1 MLKSVLVL
9 STVAVCLCVVAVVA
23 RGGPDQPAA
32 KQAEK
37 KAKPSPSLLRH
48 VVLFKFKADATRE
61 QIKAVEDAFAEL
73 PEKIDTIQAYEWG
86 TDVSP
91 EMRSQG
97 FTHCFFV
104 TFRNEEGRDAYL
116 PHEAH
121 QEFVKQV
128 LPILDDVLV
137 VDYRA
142 QRPAAEAAAAGEGI
156 SVVVRGELNS
166 QAGAVGAETTGTTIS
181 ASGATWELDFGD
193 KQQMRRRA
201 ERLNGR
207 AVRVTGELEVRK
219 GVEIAQR
226 TIVKVQSLQPLGGAD
241 GGGGRRNRTE

>member
-1 MLKSVLVL
+1 M
-9 STVAVCLCVVAVVA
+9 AA
-23 RGGPDQPAA
+23 GGP
-32 KQAEK
+32 
-37 KAKPSPSLLRH
+37 LRH
-48 VVLFKFKADATRE
+48 VVLFKFKADATPE
-61 QIKAVEDAFAEL
+61 QIKAVEDAFGKL
-73 PEKIDTIQAYEWG
+73 PEKIDAIQAYEWG

-128 LPILDDVLV
+128 LPILEDVLV

-142 QRPAAEAAAAGEGI
+142 QRPAAETAAAGEGI
-156 SVVVRGELNS
+156 NVVVRGELNS
-166 QAGAVGAETTGTTIS
+166 QVAAVGAETTGVTIS

-226 TIVKVQSLQPLGGAD
+226 TIVKVQSLQPLGGS
-241 GGGGRRNRTE
+241 GGGEGGGRRNRTE